1 MSLVS
6 LEWRKY
12 GDAADEV
19 LIALQVT
26 DSPFCVRDNFVTI
39 KR

>member
-1 MSLVS
+1 VS
-6 LEWRKY
+6 LEWQKY

-19 LIALQVT
+19 LLALQVA

-39 KR
+39 RR